1 MVKLDTNIIKSSV
14 PIENN
19 RKVLEYM
26 CTDFDRNITL
36 SSKLKDEFTQIFGN
50 HNKTFRGE
58 IFNIGADKDYS
69 LIEVAEIVQNVSK
82 KFGYD
87 PQIVHLETRDEV
99 KFAYSN
105 HDKAKT
111 LLQFEDKTNIEQLV
125 FEMFEWVKSEPNRK
139 VKFIEYE
146 INKNMYTYWKKEK

>member
-58 IFNIGADKDYS
+58 FLNYIWVIHFKNEIFNIFTSNRGTTY
-69 LIEVAEIVQNVSK
+69 
-82 KFGYD
+82 
-87 PQIVHLETRDEV
+87 QIVSSYNDV
-99 KFAYSN
+99 
-105 HDKAKT
+105 
-111 LLQFEDKTNIEQLV
+111 
-125 FEMFEWVKSEPNRK
+125 
-139 VKFIEYE
+139 
-146 INKNMYTYWKKEK
+146 INKENVCIEFLKEIENKLKNLK